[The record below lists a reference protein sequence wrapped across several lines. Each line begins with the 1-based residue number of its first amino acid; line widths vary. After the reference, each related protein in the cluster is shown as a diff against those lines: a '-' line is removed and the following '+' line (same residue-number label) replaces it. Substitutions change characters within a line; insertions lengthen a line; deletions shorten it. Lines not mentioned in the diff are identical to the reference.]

1 VHSAAALRL
10 GYVRAVGPVDLR
22 RRAPGAKAPVLIL
35 GFNAGLEDLL
45 HPRRQRQGQRQRQ
58 RLALRAF
65 VVPTLRQAQGRLLR
79 KRREGWGTRF
89 VSCGGEVKVPV
100 PRLFKERRDKDGPP
114 GIDPPFA
121 KLIRGGWFAKVFFM
135 SDRVMS
141 ESAMSESTEQIREL
155 LDSVYRVDSGRILAT
170 LIRLLG
176 DFDLAEE
183 AMHEAFAAALS
194 LWPKSGV
201 PGNPRPWLISTARF
215 KAIDTL
221 RRRARFDA
229 SQDEFVRYFEAQSIS
244 AERSNKNEEHGL
256 EDDYLEDDRLR
267 LIFTCCHP
275 SLAPDARVA
284 LTLREVCGLTTE
296 EIAKAFLITPRTLA
310 QRVVRAKAKIRE
322 TPIRYEVPTPGE
334 LPERLGAVLQVIY
347 LVFNEGYS
355 AAAGAEVTRAE
366 LTGEAIRL
374 GRLLVELHLTE
385 LGPEPEV
392 IGLLSLMLLQE
403 SRRAARNSPTGELIL
418 LENQDRALWNREQIA
433 EGVALLEKA
442 LQYRQ
447 KSRRFGS
454 YTLQAAIAA
463 VHAEAES
470 VARTDWRQIVALYDR
485 LLQVQP
491 SPVVQLNRAVA
502 IAMRDGPE
510 AGLTN
515 IDAVLEHGE
524 LANYYLAHSARADM
538 CRRLGRTAEARAS
551 YEKALALTQQEPE
564 RQFLQERIRQLK

>member
-1 VHSAAALRL
+1 
-10 GYVRAVGPVDLR
+10 
-22 RRAPGAKAPVLIL
+22 
-35 GFNAGLEDLL
+35 
-45 HPRRQRQGQRQRQ
+45 
-58 RLALRAF
+58 
-65 VVPTLRQAQGRLLR
+65 
-79 KRREGWGTRF
+79 
-89 VSCGGEVKVPV
+89 
-100 PRLFKERRDKDGPP
+100 
-114 GIDPPFA
+114 
-121 KLIRGGWFAKVFFM
+121 
-135 SDRVMS
+135 MS
-141 ESAMSESTEQIREL
+141 ERSTEQIREL
-155 LDSVYRVDSGRILAT
+155 LDSLYRVDSGRILAT

-194 LWPKSGV
+194 LWPRSGV

-229 SQDEFVRYFEAQSIS
+229 SQDELVRYLEAQWSS
-244 AERSNKNEEHGL
+244 AERSNKNEEDSL
-256 EDDYLEDDRLR
+256 EDDRLEDDRLR

-275 SLAPDARVA
+275 SLAPEAQVA

-310 QRVVRAKAKIRE
+310 QRIVRAKAKIRE
-322 TPIRYEVPTPGE
+322 TPIPYEVPTPQE
-334 LPERLGAVLQVIY
+334 LPERLGAVLHVIY

-374 GRLLVELHLTE
+374 GRLLTE
-385 LGPEPEV
+385 LRTEPEV
-392 IGLLSLMLLQE
+392 MGPEVMDPEITGLLSLMLLHE
-403 SRRAARNSPTGELIL
+403 SRHAARTSPTGELIL
-418 LENQDRALWNREQIA
+418 LENQDRSLWNREQIA

-442 LQYRQ
+442 L

-470 VARTDWRQIVALYDR
+470 VAATDWRQIVALYDR
-485 LLQVQP
+485 LLRIQP

-510 AGLTN
+510 AGLTH

-538 CRRLGRTAEARAS
+538 YRRLGRIPEARAS
-551 YEKALALTQQEPE
+551 YEKALALARQEPE
-564 RQFLQERIRQLK
+564 RRFLARRLEESK

>member
-1 VHSAAALRL
+1 
-10 GYVRAVGPVDLR
+10 
-22 RRAPGAKAPVLIL
+22 
-35 GFNAGLEDLL
+35 
-45 HPRRQRQGQRQRQ
+45 
-58 RLALRAF
+58 
-65 VVPTLRQAQGRLLR
+65 
-79 KRREGWGTRF
+79 
-89 VSCGGEVKVPV
+89 
-100 PRLFKERRDKDGPP
+100 
-114 GIDPPFA
+114 
-121 KLIRGGWFAKVFFM
+121 
-135 SDRVMS
+135 MS
-141 ESAMSESTEQIREL
+141 ERSTEQIREL
-155 LDSVYRVDSGRILAT
+155 LDSLYRVDSRRILAT

-194 LWPKSGV
+194 VWPRSGV

-221 RRRARFDA
+221 RRRAKFDA
-229 SQDEFVRYFEAQSIS
+229 SQDELVRYLEAQSSS
-244 AERSNKNEEHGL
+244 AGSSNEQDSLAADGV
-256 EDDYLEDDRLR
+256 EDDRLR

-275 SLAPDARVA
+275 SLPPEARVA

-296 EIAKAFLITPRTLA
+296 EIAKAFLTTPRTLA
-310 QRVVRAKAKIRE
+310 QRIVRAKAKIRD
-322 TPIRYEVPTPGE
+322 TPIPYEVPAPEE
-334 LPERLGAVLQVIY
+334 LPQRLAAVLQVIY

-374 GRLLVELHLTE
+374 GRLLAELRPKPE
-385 LGPEPEV
+385 VEPEV
-392 IGLLSLMLLQE
+392 IGLLALMLLQE
-403 SRRAARNSPTGELIL
+403 SRRAARTSPTGEMIL
-418 LENQDRALWNREQIA
+418 LENQDRSLWNREQIA

-442 LQYRQ
+442 L

-470 VARTDWRQIVALYDR
+470 VAATDWRQIVALYDQLVR
-485 LLQVQP
+485 IQP

-510 AGLTN
+510 AGLTH
-515 IDAVLEHGE
+515 IDAVLERGE

-538 CRRLGRTAEARAS
+538 CRRLGRTAEARSS

-564 RQFLQERIRQLK
+564 RQFLQDRIRQLK